1 MTHARVSVAGRRARD
16 ASARAVVARAAHGD
30 ARPRDMSSVSSG
42 VAFATVTRARTRGR
56 ARERTIAAAASAP
69 SDDGAVSIRRRPPN
83 GPSAHSV
90 GAGQFEFKIE
100 NVDKSGARVTNED
113 NKPRNILEEIVW
125 HKDAELRERKERFP
139 LQLVRTALVNAPPTR
154 DFVKALKD
162 QLASTK
168 QPGLIAEVKKASPSK
183 GVIQPNFDPVK
194 IAKAYEAGGAA
205 CLSVLTDEKFF
216 QGGFENLALIR
227 EAGVT
232 CPLLCKEFIVDAY
245 QIYLARK
252 YGADAILLIAAV
264 LPNQD
269 LEYFIKIAHSL
280 NMKCLIEV
288 HTYGEMKRVLDGN
301 FPIDL
306 LGINNRDLG
315 TFEVSLSVTTN
326 LMNGPLGEEVKRRG
340 ITMVGESGIFT
351 IDDVNLL
358 QGCGVGAVL
367 VGESL
372 VKQDTPDVGIKK
384 LFGRPV

>member
-1 MTHARVSVAGRRARD
+1 MKE
-16 ASARAVVARAAHGD
+16 
-30 ARPRDMSSVSSG
+30 
-42 VAFATVTRARTRGR
+42 TRARTTRTTRR
-56 ARERTIAAAASAP
+56 AAHDDRS
-69 SDDGAVSIRRRPPN
+69 SDGAVSVRRRPPS
-83 GPSAHSV
+83 GPSSHDLGV
-90 GAGQFEFKIE
+90 GRFSFVIE
-100 NVDKSGARVTNED
+100 GVNERGERVQNDD
-113 NKPRNILEEIVW
+113 NRPRNILEEIVW
-125 HKDAELRERKERFP
+125 HKDQELKERKERFP

-154 DFVKALKD
+154 DFVKAIED
-162 QLASTK
+162 QFAATK

-227 EAGVT
+227 EAGVK

-269 LEYFIKIAHSL
+269 LKYFVKIAHSL
-280 NMKCLIEV
+280 KMKCLIEV
-288 HTYGEMKRVLDGN
+288 HTYGEMKRVLDGD

-315 TFEVSLSVTTN
+315 TFEVSLSVTTD
-326 LMNGPLGEEVKRRG
+326 LMNGPLGEVVKKRG

-358 QGCGVGAVL
+358 QNSGVGAVL

-372 VKQDTPDVGIKK
+372 VKQSTPDVGIKK
-384 LFGRPV
+384 LFGRPL

>member
-1 MTHARVSVAGRRARD
+1 MH
-16 ASARAVVARAAHGD
+16 ASATTTTTTTTTRAVTPAARPNARRSSRAVATMRAA
-30 ARPRDMSSVSSG
+30 ATEG
-42 VAFATVTRARTRGR
+42 VTHHLD
-56 ARERTIAAAASAP
+56 EDES
-69 SDDGAVSIRRRPPN
+69 VSIRRRPPN
-83 GPSAHSV
+83 GPSKHELGV
-90 GAGQFEFKIE
+90 GQFEFVIE
-100 NVDKSGARVTNED
+100 EVTREGERVENAE
-113 NKPRNILEEIVW
+113 NKPKNILEEIVW
-125 HKDAELRERKERFP
+125 YKDVELRERKEKFP
-139 LQLVRTALVNAPPTR
+139 LELVRTALVNAPPAR
-154 DFVKALKD
+154 DFVQALKD
-162 QLASTK
+162 QLAETK

-216 QGGFENLALIR
+216 QGGFENLQYIR

-252 YGADAILLIAAV
+252 YGADAILLITAV
-264 LPNQD
+264 LSNQD
-269 LEYFIKIAHSL
+269 MEYFIKIAHSL

-315 TFEVSLSVTTN
+315 TFEVSLNVTTD

-351 IDDVNLL
+351 IDDVNVL
-358 QGCGVGAVL
+358 QDSGVGALL

>member
-1 MTHARVSVAGRRARD
+1 MIASANASAGDIASHHRAVRTTNGRRVSSSTARGS
-16 ASARAVVARAAHGD
+16 SARTAATLH
-30 ARPRDMSSVSSG
+30 MS
-42 VAFATVTRARTRGR
+42 
-56 ARERTIAAAASAP
+56 E
-69 SDDGAVSIRRRPPN
+69 DGAVSIRRRPPQ
-83 GPSAHSV
+83 GPNKHELGV
-90 GAGQFEFKIE
+90 GQFEFLIE
-100 NVDKSGARVTNED
+100 KVDENGERVDNVENR
-113 NKPRNILEEIVW
+113 PRNILEEIVW
-125 HKDAELRERKERFP
+125 YKDVELAERKEKFP

-154 DFVKALKD
+154 DFVQALKD
-162 QLASTK
+162 QLAETK

-269 LEYFIKIAHSL
+269 LKYFVKIAHSL
-280 NMKCLIEV
+280 GMKCLIEV
-288 HTYGEMKRVLDGN
+288 HTYGEMKRVLDGD

-315 TFEVSLSVTTN
+315 TFEVSLNVTTD
-326 LMNGPLGEEVKRRG
+326 LMGGPLGEEVKRRG

-351 IDDVNLL
+351 IDDVNVL
-358 QGCGVGAVL
+358 QDSGVGAIL

-384 LFGRPV
+384 LFGRPL

>member
-1 MTHARVSVAGRRARD
+1 MH
-16 ASARAVVARAAHGD
+16 
-30 ARPRDMSSVSSG
+30 MC
-42 VAFATVTRARTRGR
+42 
-56 ARERTIAAAASAP
+56 E
-69 SDDGAVSIRRRPPN
+69 DGAVSIRRRPPQ
-83 GPSAHSV
+83 GPSKHELGV
-90 GAGQFEFKIE
+90 GQFEFVIEKVSENGERVE
-100 NVDKSGARVTNED
+100 NVE

-125 HKDAELRERKERFP
+125 YKDVELKERKEKFP
-139 LQLVRTALVNAPPTR
+139 LALVRTAMALAPPPR
-154 DFVKALKD
+154 DFVQALKD
-162 QLASTK
+162 QLATTK

-205 CLSVLTDEKFF
+205 CLSVLTDTKFF
-216 QGGFENLALIR
+216 QGGFENLQLIR

-232 CPLLCKEFIVDAY
+232 CPLLCKEFIVDPY

-269 LEYFIKIAHSL
+269 LSYLIKIAHSVG
-280 NMKCLIEV
+280 MKCLIEV

-315 TFEVSLSVTTN
+315 TFEVSLSVTTD
-326 LMNGPLGEEVKRRG
+326 LMNGPLGDEVKRRG

-351 IDDVNLL
+351 IDDVNVL
-358 QGCGVGAVL
+358 QDVGVGALL

-372 VKQDTPDVGIKK
+372 VKQDTPDIGIKK
-384 LFGRPV
+384 LFGRPL